1 MMRMA
6 PALLYREAYHLPKVG
21 ELASMY
27 ISLPVKFALLSFVI
41 TLFGVIGVAWMAYL
55 ESDDLLEKEAVHNLS
70 LQMNEDVAALENQI
84 RLIRNDMTFL
94 ANAQEIKILG
104 SFLTNQPG
112 VADISWMNFR
122 DIESL
127 FKTVLTQRD
136 MYYQI
141 RLIGLAADGREL
153 VRVARIGDQISVI
166 AKNHLQ
172 PKGSR
177 GYFKGSLQLKAG
189 QIRFSDVTLDREQG
203 GQISQPARP
212 MLRVSTP
219 VYDSR
224 ERLLAIIVISVDMKL
239 FSSVLLGEGTQHNV
253 FLANQHGDY
262 LIHPNDSKA
271 MAFEYGRVS
280 TLQGDYDLAGASEHR
295 SYSFRGENTD
305 EYLFDQRGVVLQL
318 GRVHLD
324 DHHDP
329 HASYLQLGAYTE
341 LNQLR
346 AESLG
351 LRNRMLWM
359 TLALALALG
368 LITYLLARRMVRPI
382 QQMIEVAVRLGY
394 GDESVVFPVK
404 SNDEIGR
411 LGNALRQLLF
421 HMASSRKELQRM
433 NVELESKVEQRTSEL
448 SKLAATLE
456 AQNSKLEAAVI
467 EARQAGVAKSQFL
480 ATMSHEIRTPLNG
493 VLGLTELVLSSELQP
508 MQRESLK
515 SVQYSG
521 QALLTILNDI
531 LDYSKIEAGL
541 MEMKPTDT
549 SPNEVIERVAK
560 LFTNKLH
567 KGEAKLELIVREL
580 PLLPNL
586 LLVDAHRLQQVMMNL
601 LSNAVKFTEAGEIMI
616 AADLVSET
624 ESAMTVRFQ
633 VCDTGPGISA
643 KDQARLFDEFTQADG
658 TDTRKHGGTGLGLS
672 IVKRLVALMGG
683 EIAVRSEPGKGSCF
697 YFELTLAKGVAVED
711 GPHCYRDEFSGW
723 RILVVNESSRC
734 RQMLVDMFS
743 LWGMQVE
750 AGDCGSDA
758 LHMLQEQS
766 FDLILIDQQMDHMDG
781 LSLARV
787 IRQRDTLSALKV
799 ILTSSLDVS
808 FDPGLCQQYGLDAFI
823 HKPLYQRQLFETL
836 LTVMGMRTTASASE
850 QPRHFALRHERI
862 LLAEDNAVN
871 QQVATGLLAHQG
883 LVNVDVAA
891 NGQEAVDMF
900 GRYDYDLILMDVQMP
915 EMDGIAATREIRALE
930 AFGGDVPVPIVAL
943 TAHALL
949 DDRAQTFE
957 AGMVDHLTKPLT
969 GKALQ
974 EMLEKWLPLPEE
986 VDADVIIGADHIKT
1000 EAVVRAQEQVANEAA
1015 EDLSVLDE
1023 AALRQL
1029 REDLGFGI
1037 GMILDTYMDE
1047 LPKQVAAIEAALA
1060 SEDAEALRR
1069 NAHRLKGASS
1079 SVMAK
1084 PLAELCHQLEIYGR
1098 QGDIEAAA
1106 GTFNA
1111 FRMAVSEVQ
1120 QAFSAAWLDE
1130 VR

>member
-1 MMRMA
+1 
-6 PALLYREAYHLPKVG
+6 
-21 ELASMY
+21 MY
-27 ISLPVKFALLSFVI
+27 LSLPLKFALLSFVI

-55 ESDDLLEKEAVHNLS
+55 ESDALLEKEAIRNLS
-70 LQMNEDVAALENQI
+70 LQMNEDVGVLENQI
-84 RLIRNDMTFL
+84 RLIRNDITFL
-94 ANAQEIKILG
+94 TNAQEIKILG

-112 VADISWMNFR
+112 LADISWMNFS

-153 VRVARIGDQISVI
+153 ARVVRKNDQISVV
-166 AKNHLQ
+166 AKAQLQ
-172 PKGSR
+172 PKGGR
-177 GYFKGSLQLKAG
+177 NYFRESLKLKPG
-189 QIRFSDVTLDREQG
+189 QIRFSAVTLDKEN
-203 GQISQPARP
+203 GQISLPARP
-212 MLRVSTP
+212 MLRVSMP

-224 ERLLAIIVISVDMKL
+224 ERLLAIVVISVDMYH
-239 FSSVLLGEGTQHNV
+239 FSQALLGDGTQQHV
-253 FLANQHGDY
+253 FLANQQGDY
-262 LIHPNDSKA
+262 LIHPNHA
-271 MAFEYGRVS
+271 REMAFEHGRVS
-280 TLQGDYDLAGASEHR
+280 KLQGDYDLAHASEHR
-295 SYSFRGENTD
+295 RYNFRNESTD
-305 EYLFDQRGVVLQL
+305 EYLFDKKGIVLQL
-318 GRVHLD
+318 GRVHFD
-324 DHHDP
+324 EQHDQ
-329 HASYLQLGAYTE
+329 SVYLQLGAYTE
-341 LNQLR
+341 LNELR
-346 AESLG
+346 AESIN

-382 QQMIEVAVRLGY
+382 QQMIDVAVLLSY

-404 SNDEIGR
+404 SRDEIGM

-433 NVELESKVEQRTSEL
+433 NVELESKVVQRTAEL
-448 SKLAATLE
+448 SNLAATLE
-456 AQNSKLEAAVI
+456 AQNSKLEKAVV
-467 EARQAGVAKSQFL
+467 EATQAGVAKSQFL

-508 MQRESLK
+508 MQRDSLK
-515 SVQYSG
+515 AVQYSG

-541 MEMKPTDT
+541 MEMKPADA

-567 KGEAKLELIVREL
+567 KGEEKLELIVREL

-586 LLVDAHRLQQVMMNL
+586 LLFDAHRLQQVMMNL

-616 AADLVSET
+616 AADLVAET
-624 ESAMTVRFQ
+624 EEAMTVRFQ

-643 KDQARLFDEFTQADG
+643 VDQVRLFDEFTQADG

-697 YFELTLAKGVAVED
+697 YFELMLTKGATVTD
-711 GPHCYRDEFSGW
+711 GPHCYRSAFSGW
-723 RILVVNESSRC
+723 RILVVDESSRC

-743 LWGMQVE
+743 AWGVQVE
-750 AGDCGSDA
+750 ATTCGSHA
-758 LHMLQEQS
+758 LHLLQEHM

-787 IRQRDTLSALKV
+787 IRQREELSDLKV

-808 FDPGLCQQYGLDAFI
+808 FDHHLCGQYGLDAFI
-823 HKPLYQRQLFETL
+823 HKPLYQTQLFETL
-836 LTVMGMRTTASASE
+836 LAVMGIRQTAPAAD
-850 QPRHFALRHERI
+850 QPLHFSLRHERI
-862 LLAEDNAVN
+862 LLAEDNTVN

-891 NGQEAVDMF
+891 NGREAVDMF
-900 GRYDYDLILMDVQMP
+900 SHYDYDLILMDVQMP

-930 AFGGDVPVPIVAL
+930 AFGGDTPVPIVAL

-974 EMLEKWLPLPEE
+974 EMLEKWLPKAGE
-986 VDADVIIGADHIKT
+986 VDADIVIAADP
-1000 EAVVRAQEQVANEAA
+1000 VQAA
-1015 EDLSVLDE
+1015 EAPQVGAGDLQKESGVLDQ

-1037 GMILDTYMDE
+1037 GMILDTYLDE
-1047 LPKQVAAIEAALA
+1047 LPKQVEAIETAIACK
-1060 SEDAEALRR
+1060 DAEALRR

-1079 SVMAK
+1079 SVMARQ
-1084 PLAELCHQLEIYGR
+1084 LAELCHQLEIHGK
-1098 QGDIEAAA
+1098 QDDLEAAA
-1106 GTFNA
+1106 GA
-1111 FRMAVSEVQ
+1111 FDAFHKAVCEVQ
-1120 QAFSAAWLDE
+1120 HAFSAAWLDE